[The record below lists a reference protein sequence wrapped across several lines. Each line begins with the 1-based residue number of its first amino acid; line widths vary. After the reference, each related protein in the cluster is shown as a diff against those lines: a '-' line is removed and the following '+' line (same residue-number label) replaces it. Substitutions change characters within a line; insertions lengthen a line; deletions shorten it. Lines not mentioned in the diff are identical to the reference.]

1 MSDYSNIESPNIFL
15 DIIGKISENIM
26 PMMLNMAKSIISP
39 EMLKSTINIFSNAL
53 KAMDVRKILSSINIP
68 YIMSTLVPFVKGI
81 SDFVLDLFGSMISR
95 FLDLMNPFFQI
106 IYRFIDFLSPVIY
119 FLARPIGEILDKF
132 VSGLEAIFGP
142 VP

>member
-1 MSDYSNIESPNIFL
+1 MNDYSKIESPNIFL

-81 SDFVLDLFGSMISR
+81 SDIVLDLFGSMISR
-95 FLDLMNPFFQI
+95 FLDLMSPFFQI

-119 FLARPIGEILDKF
+119 FLSRPVGEILDKF

>member
-1 MSDYSNIESPNIFL
+1 
-15 DIIGKISENIM
+15 M